1 MDAETLKQKISSGEI
16 SDSDLLKA
24 FDHTAGTRSKGKN
37 SFLKTLIQ
45 GYIDGYATPQIWRVM
60 LESILISMVVTG
72 VVILAYAN
80 KVDAT
85 VAAVMLAFVL
95 GFLFGKI
102 KG

>member
-1 MDAETLKQKISSGEI
+1 MNAETLKEKISSGEI
-16 SDSDLLKA
+16 SDSELLKA
-24 FDHTAGTRSKGKN
+24 FEHTSGTRSKGKS
-37 SFLKTLIQ
+37 SFLKTVIQ
-45 GYIDGYATPQIWRVM
+45 GYIDGYTTPQLWRVM